1 MATGDMIFL
10 FTKNF
15 GAGFYSNWVVP
26 AGVTS
31 IKVECFGGANEYTQ
45 TILGTGNYPI
55 AKHVGGSYSQTSV
68 LSVTPGN
75 TIYMGHQFSGGDC
88 WLNKNSNTVPT
99 STAEGCLAVGGSTAA
114 ASQVAANIGDIK
126 YAGGDG
132 VVTTSN
138 TLVYGFGGQAGPNGS
153 GAVAGGLYSNT
164 PVVGVYA
171 SYYLG
176 NGGGADGGIS
186 GGLGSIPYGRS
197 SGAFGGN
204 GGYWNGTAYVN
215 QTQETLGAA
224 TYINDLIIKTPFNYG
239 PVGGSSVILSNSGGD
254 DQFTAAG
261 QPNFIVITVLAPS
274 QKSIVFTGSQSGSF
288 TLPSDFSSL
297 VSMRALGA
305 AGTNIAGVSATQGGG
320 GGGAG
325 YSETSAASVT
335 ASMVAGSTV
344 VYYNVGALGGGSSA
358 SSWINIGTNTAPSAV
373 TSGVSAFSGGNTG
386 SNTAGTGGSTA
397 SAVGSTKYAGGAGG
411 AGFTVTR
418 LSGGGGG
425 GAAGPLGAGATGG
438 AAWNSNA
445 GRGGGGGGASNG
457 GSAGA
462 APVANS
468 IGGVGGAITG
478 GSGGFG
484 AAATFAATE
493 GTNGGGGG
501 GGYATTYG
509 NPPAG
514 SILLISSVPYLING
528 GTGGKG
534 GQTGVYNSGGNG
546 GAGVYYNYTYNVS
559 LGGYFTITPVN
570 GDGLVV
576 FTYNAT
582 TPSPPVTTNSN
593 FFFLF

>member
-1 MATGDMIFL
+1 MATGDMIFY
-10 FTKNF
+10 FRGGYT
-15 GAGFYSNWVVP
+15 GYSSSWVVP
-26 AGVTS
+26 TGITA
-31 IKVECFGGANEYTQ
+31 IKVECFASAFGPSWYAYEGR
-45 TILGTGNYPI
+45 
-55 AKHVGGSYSQTSV
+55 AKIPGGSYSQTSV

-75 TIYMGHQFSGGDC
+75 TIYFQQASGGGST
-88 WLNKNSNTVPT
+88 WVNKNSNSAPT
-99 STAEGCLAVGGSTAA
+99 STAEGCLAVGSSTAA

-132 VVTTSN
+132 IVYTALSTS
-138 TLVYGFGGQAGPNGS
+138 VYGGGGQAGPNGP
-153 GAVAGGLYSNT
+153 GANAST
-164 PVVGVYA
+164 A
-171 SYYLG
+171 SYSSTGRVSSASGTTYYPG
-176 NGGGADGGIS
+176 NGGGANGGIS

-204 GGYWNGTAYVN
+204 GGYWNGSAYVDP
-215 QTQETLGAA
+215 TQDVISQAQYFNNLLLK
-224 TYINDLIIKTPFNYG
+224 IPINYG
-239 PVGGSSVILSNSGGD
+239 PRGGGVPRLTTFDDTDGFEVSGQD
-254 DQFTAAG
+254 
-261 QPNFIVITVLAPS
+261 PFIVITVIATS
-274 QKSIVFTGSQSGSF
+274 QKSIVFSGSQSGSF

-305 AGTNIAGVSATQGGG
+305 AGQNTAATASTQGGG

-344 VYYNVGALGGGSSA
+344 VYYNVAALGGGSSA
-358 SSWINIGTNTAPSAV
+358 SSWINIGTNSAPSAV
-373 TSGVSAFSGGNTG
+373 TSGVRAFCGGNT
-386 SNTAGTGGSTA
+386 STNTAGIGGPTA

-418 LSGGGGG
+418 FNGGGGG

-462 APVANS
+462 APVANN
-468 IGGVGGAITG
+468 VGGAGGSITG

-484 AAATFAATE
+484 ASASGPATE
-493 GTNGGGGG
+493 GTNGGGSG

-546 GAGVYYNYTYNVS
+546 GAGAYYTYTEYSPGFYSN
-559 LGGYFTITPVN
+559 ITPVA
-570 GDGLVV
+570 GDGLVI
-576 FTYNAT
+576 FTYNST
-582 TPSPPVTTNSN
+582 NPSPPVTGNSN